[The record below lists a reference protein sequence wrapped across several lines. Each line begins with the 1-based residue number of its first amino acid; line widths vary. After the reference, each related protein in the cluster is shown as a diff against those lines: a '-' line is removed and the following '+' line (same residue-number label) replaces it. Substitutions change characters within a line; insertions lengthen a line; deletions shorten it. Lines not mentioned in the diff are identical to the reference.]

1 MQLLRQQVEQKRV
14 ASVKF
19 DIAALNAL
27 RNHDWPGNLEQLQ
40 NIVASLAATAGSED
54 ISAQDVNRLLAPYVV
69 KNTLGAADALD
80 LPLREAR
87 DIFERHYFEH
97 HIKLENG
104 NMSRVAEKVGLERTH
119 LYRKLKQLGIRFSRR
134 GSAE

>member
-1 MQLLRQQVEQKRV
+1 
-14 ASVKF
+14 
-19 DIAALNAL
+19 LNAL
-27 RNHDWPGNLEQLQ
+27 RNHDWPGNLDQLQ
-40 NIVASLAATAGSED
+40 NIVASLALTAGSED
-54 ISAQDVNRLLAPYVV
+54 IGAHDVNRLLAPYVV
-69 KNTLGAADALD
+69 RQTIGAADALD

-134 GSAE
+134 QLEE